1 MPNCLGVIWLVLC
14 AANEL
19 ESFKIYW
26 DYLQLESCP
35 FLAFIWG
42 VFHIELYPTVR
53 KDAGDEAYHHI
64 VIITKTP
71 DNTSILGAIFGDTT
85 TFSRRRT
92 DGELASSYVTLY
104 YLVRASAVEYA
115 TPTPCGIDRSRA
127 VDSPSIF

>member
-1 MPNCLGVIWLVLC
+1 MWNRQLTRIHDLLTLSGRSGKKNRPKCLCVIWLVLC

-42 VFHIELYPTVR
+42 VFHIELYPSVR

-64 VIITKTP
+64 VIITKNP

-85 TFSRRRT
+85 TSWFLT
-92 DGELASSYVTLY
+92 AN
-104 YLVRASAVEYA
+104 
-115 TPTPCGIDRSRA
+115 
-127 VDSPSIF
+127 